1 MCRYGYQKTQQ
12 NYVWSDVA
20 IQAMQAANDKKSMAE
35 ILMNQI
41 RPIYS
46 HGSFSNEYRK
56 RMSLYDMFLKDDDLE
71 ISEMAKAKKEEAVI
85 NMNFAKQSE
94 DAYKEEMQSFE

>member
-1 MCRYGYQKTQQ
+1 
-12 NYVWSDVA
+12 
-20 IQAMQAANDKKSMAE
+20 
-35 ILMNQI
+35 
-41 RPIYS
+41 
-46 HGSFSNEYRK
+46 
-56 RMSLYDMFLKDDDLE
+56 MFLKDDDLE